1 MTTTFFA
8 PCPLGLEALLQDEL
22 GQLGAQA
29 VVATSGGVEFSG
41 PFELCYKANL
51 ESRIASRVLWRVFN
65 GRYRSEQDLY
75 RAAYDLPWPD
85 WFPARQTI
93 KVKVSAQQCPLKSLE
108 FVTLKIK
115 DAVCD
120 RFRASTGSRPSV
132 DTRKPDLRIDA
143 FLDRTGVTLYLDT
156 SGEALFKRG
165 WRRVSAEAP
174 LRENL
179 AAGILRL
186 SRWNG
191 NGAQALLDPM
201 CGGGTIIL
209 EAALMALNI
218 SPGVGRSFAFEKL
231 SHFDERAWRALCR
244 ASRARERPRLPLAI
258 HGSDLDGAALNAA
271 RANLEAAGLSEVVTL
286 EQADVLEITPPADEG
301 VLVMNPPYGVRAGD
315 PVELS
320 AFYPRLGDRLK
331 RHFVGWRAYLFTT
344 DMRLPTLIRLSATR
358 RTPLF
363 NGALECRLF
372 EFKLVRG
379 GMRRS
384 RIT

>member
-1 MTTTFFA
+1 
-8 PCPLGLEALLQDEL
+8 
-22 GQLGAQA
+22 
-29 VVATSGGVEFSG
+29 
-41 PFELCYKANL
+41 
-51 ESRIASRVLWRVFN
+51 VLWRVFH
-65 GRYRSEQDLY
+65 GRYRNEQDLY

-85 WFPARQTI
+85 WFSARDTI
-93 KVKVSAQQCPLKSLE
+93 KVKVSAQQCPLRSLE

-132 DTRKPDLRIDA
+132 DTRKPDMRIDA
-143 FLDRTGVTLYLDT
+143 FLDRTGFTLYLDT

-165 WRRVSAEAP
+165 WRRVGSEAP

-186 SRWNG
+186 SGWNG
-191 NGAQALLDPM
+191 EQALLDPM

-218 SPGVGRSFAFEKL
+218 SPGVGRSFAFERL

-244 ASRARERPRLPLAI
+244 ASRARGRPRIPLAI
-258 HGSDLDGAALNAA
+258 YGSDLDGVALNAA
-271 RANLEAAGLSEVVTL
+271 RANLEAAGLSEVVKL
-286 EQADVLEITPPADEG
+286 RQADVLEITPPADEG
-301 VLVMNPPYGVRAGD
+301 VLVTNPPYGVRAGD

-331 RHFVGWRAYLFTT
+331 RHFAGWRAYVFAA

-372 EFKLVRG
+372 EFKMVRG

-384 RIT
+384 SLT